1 VGQKYPRQ
9 HLINKREDDPMD
21 PKSYKVNQQLT
32 RRRKREK
39 KGKKQKKI
47 TDKQIKITN
56 CPAIAELQS
65 EDWA

>member
-1 VGQKYPRQ
+1 
-9 HLINKREDDPMD
+9 LNNKREEDPVD

-39 KGKKQKKI
+39 REKTKNYKQ
-47 TDKQIKITN
+47 TKITN

>member
-39 KGKKQKKI
+39 KRGKNYRQ
-47 TDKQIKITN
+47 TN
-56 CPAIAELQS
+56 KNYKLSSYSRIAE
-65 EDWA
+65 